1 MKRILKIF
9 AGLLIGAA
17 MLAGLTGCGTLT
29 EDENEQLVPWS
40 RPASWEGTV
49 PGMPSTPG

>member
-1 MKRILKIF
+1 MKRIFKVFSCLLV
-9 AGLLIGAA
+9 GLGV
-17 MLAGLTGCGTLT
+17 LAGVSGCSTLA
-29 EDENEQLVPWS
+29 EDEHDQMVPWS

>member
-1 MKRILKIF
+1 
-9 AGLLIGAA
+9 
-17 MLAGLTGCGTLT
+17 MLSALSGCGTLT
-29 EDENEQLVPWS
+29 EDENAQQVPWS